1 MVPAVDA
8 NVSWRAEAFYNRGR
22 ALIEL
27 HTAHLAVGELESALR
42 LEPGRA
48 DTYGPELTR
57 AISLASE
64 HEAMASNASRE
75 MDLSDAPT
83 VWYK

>member
-8 NVSWRAEAFYNRGR
+8 NVSWRAEAYYNRGR

-27 HTAHLAVGELESALR
+27 KTAHLAVGELESALKLDPDR
-42 LEPGRA
+42 G

-57 AISLASE
+57 AVHLAPE
-64 HEAMASNASRE
+64 HEAASNKGRE